1 MILHDNV
8 VTSCNY
14 GNKLTR
20 WADDADVLIVSTVV
34 GAPAVGSALRDGRL
48 GPRAVD
54 IVQPDLPGPRP
65 KRSCPSVGRPGT

>member
-8 VTSCNY
+8 VTSYNY
-14 GNKLTR
+14 DNKLTR
-20 WADDADVLIVSTVV
+20 WADDADILIVSTVV
-34 GAPAVGSALRDGRL
+34 RAPAVGSALRDGRL
-48 GPRAVD
+48 GSRAVD